1 MEQPDDRDLPLGGDG
16 SRSPLRGASSRGGS
30 GSTNAGAVYTEDV
43 LELGPDGVIEGEA
56 DVARAIISGEVRGR
70 IRVRER
76 LLLEASGRI
85 HGLLDAGRVEIRPGA
100 QISGEVRISGEVG
113 E

>member
-1 MEQPDDRDLPLGGDG
+1 M
-16 SRSPLRGASSRGGS
+16 
-30 GSTNAGAVYTEDV
+30 
-43 LELGPDGVIEGEA
+43 
-56 DVARAIISGEVRGR
+56 RAIISGEVRGR